1 MRLELD
7 QTGER
12 LDAAIARLVPEL
24 SRSQTQRLLEEGLV
38 TFEGKP
44 LKKNEKSRAG
54 MILDITLPEAAE
66 TDLQAQDIPLDIRY
80 EDSDVI
86 VINKPKG
93 LVVHPAPGHPDGTVV
108 NALLHHCGD
117 SLSGIGGE
125 KRPGIVHRIDKDTS
139 GLLIAAKNDFAHAH
153 LSAQLKDHSL
163 ARTYECIV
171 CGNLKEDSGTIDAP
185 IGRHPTDRKKMA
197 VTEKNSRNAVTH
209 WEVIARYR
217 GYTHVRCKLE
227 TGRTH
232 QIRVHLAWRNHP
244 IVGDTVYGHKK
255 PELGLDTQCLHAAA
269 LDFIHPRTGQPV
281 HVECELPEYF
291 QKSALEARAVI
302 TQNAPCMTAI
312 QGAFFIITKNSQSV
326 RRGRRVFRPMRI
338 LNSPRIY
345 TFQVDFSASG
355 QSRLPLR
362 AQKSSHLRKK
372 MGVCFLRFSFRSSA
386 AQNSGRRPPCTKPAL
401 LPRTRR

>member
-12 LDAAIARLVPEL
+12 LDAAIARLVQEL
-24 SRSQTQRLLEEGLV
+24 SRSQAQRLLEEGLV
-38 TFEGKP
+38 TFEGSP

-139 GLLIAAKNDFAHAH
+139 GLIIAAKNDAAHAA
-153 LSAQLKDHSL
+153 LAAQLKDHSL
-163 ARTYECIV
+163 ARTYVCLV
-171 CGNLKEDSGTIDAP
+171 CGRIRDDAGTIDAP
-185 IGRHPTDRKKMA
+185 IGRHPTDRKRMA
-197 VTEKNSRNAVTH
+197 VTQKNARRAVTH
-209 WEVIARYR
+209 WSVIARYN
-217 GYTHVRCKLE
+217 GYTHIRCELE

-232 QIRVHLAWRNHP
+232 QIRVHMAHIGHP
-244 IVGDTVYGHKK
+244 LLGDLVYGHKR
-255 PELGLDTQCLHAAA
+255 PEKGLSGQCLHARA
-269 LDFIHPRTGQPV
+269 LRFLHPRTG
-281 HVECELPEYF
+281 ELVTFTCPLPDYF
-291 QKSALEARAVI
+291 QDVLARL
-302 TQNAPCMTAI
+302 
-312 QGAFFIITKNSQSV
+312 G
-326 RRGRRVFRPMRI
+326 
-338 LNSPRIY
+338 
-345 TFQVDFSASG
+345 
-355 QSRLPLR
+355 
-362 AQKSSHLRKK
+362 
-372 MGVCFLRFSFRSSA
+372 
-386 AQNSGRRPPCTKPAL
+386 PPVG
-401 LPRTRR
+401 